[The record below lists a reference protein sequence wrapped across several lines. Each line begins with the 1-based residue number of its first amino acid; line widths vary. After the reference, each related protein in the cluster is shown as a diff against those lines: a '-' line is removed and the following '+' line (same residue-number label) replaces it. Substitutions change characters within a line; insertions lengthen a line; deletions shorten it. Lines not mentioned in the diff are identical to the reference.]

1 MKRIPLSRVV
11 LLAAAAALLPAI
23 TFADDTPATTAP
35 ATTTAPALAQKSHA
49 AKATPAKHWSKGG
62 SAAAHRVDLN
72 SATREDLMTLPGI
85 DGTAADKI
93 IAGRPWKSSQS
104 LVEKNV
110 LTKADF
116 AKLKSK
122 VMAKHMA
129 TPAAA
134 KTTP

>member
-1 MKRIPLSRVV
+1 MKRIPLSRLVWV
-11 LLAAAAALLPAI
+11 AAAAVLLPAI
-23 TFADDTPATTAP
+23 TFADQTPATT
-35 ATTTAPALAQKSHA
+35 TTPALAQKAHA
-49 AKATPAKHWSKGG
+49 AKATTPAKHWSKGG

-85 DGTAADKI
+85 DAAAADKI
-93 IAGRPWKSSQS
+93 IAGRPWKSGQA

-116 AKLKSK
+116 AKLKSR